1 MTTSD
6 FESELKEQY
15 RQLNSVLDKET
26 ILTPDTMRRY
36 KHQRI
41 RLHLVDWLLYLIA
54 AGAMLFALYML
65 IHEAAP
71 LASLS
76 LAPEGEQGVS
86 SLALSMEGVGGCLL
100 LILLLIAFAAVIY
113 VFSLTPREIEMTP
126 ELIRIKLWVGKEE
139 IPYSQIVAI
148 EPLDYSG
155 RNIRLCGTSGV
166 KARIGWFW
174 NSRIGVYKA
183 FITNRPDSILVT
195 LRSGKKRA
203 FSVAH
208 SADVIDA
215 IRSNIEHA

>member
-1 MTTSD
+1 MNNQD

-26 ILTPDTMRRY
+26 ILTSDTVRKY
-36 KHQRI
+36 KRQRI
-41 RLHLVDWLLYLIA
+41 RLHLVDWLIYLIA
-54 AGAMLFALYML
+54 AGALIFALYML
-65 IHEAAP
+65 FHEAAP
-71 LASLS
+71 LAS
-76 LAPEGEQGVS
+76 VS
-86 SLALSMEGVGGCLL
+86 SAEAVMSQPAGSAVLPWALAIILLAL
-100 LILLLIAFAAVIY
+100 AAVLWC
-113 VFSLTPREIEMTP
+113 FSLTPRQVELTP
-126 ELIRIKLWVGKEE
+126 EMIRITLWVGKEE
-139 IPYSQIVAI
+139 IPYSQIAAI

-183 FITNRPDSILVT
+183 FITNRQDSILVT

-208 SADVIDA
+208 PADVIDA
-215 IRSNIEHA
+215 IRTNLEHAL

>member
-1 MTTSD
+1 MNNQD
-6 FESELKEQY
+6 FENELKEQY

-26 ILTPDTMRRY
+26 ILTPDTVRKY
-36 KHQRI
+36 KRQRI
-41 RLHLVDWLLYLIA
+41 RLHLIDWLVYLIA

-65 IHEAAP
+65 IREAAP
-71 LASLS
+71 LTSISSAEAAMSQPAGAAILPWA
-76 LAPEGEQGVS
+76 LAITL
-86 SLALSMEGVGGCLL
+86 LALV
-100 LILLLIAFAAVIY
+100 AVLWC
-113 VFSLTPREIEMTP
+113 FSLTPRQVELTP
-126 ELIRIKLWVGKEE
+126 EMIRIRLWIGKEE

-183 FITNRPDSILVT
+183 FITNRQDSILVT

-208 SADVIDA
+208 PADVIDA
-215 IRSNIEHA
+215 IRTNIEHV

>member
-1 MTTSD
+1 MNNQD

-26 ILTPDTMRRY
+26 ILTSDTVRKY
-36 KHQRI
+36 KRQRI
-41 RLHLVDWLLYLIA
+41 RLHLVDWLIYLIA
-54 AGAMLFALYML
+54 AGALIFALYML
-65 IHEAAP
+65 FCEAAP
-71 LASLS
+71 LAS
-76 LAPEGEQGVS
+76 VS
-86 SLALSMEGVGGCLL
+86 SAEAVMSQPAGSAVLPWALAIILLAL
-100 LILLLIAFAAVIY
+100 AAVLWC
-113 VFSLTPREIEMTP
+113 FSLTPRQVELTP
-126 ELIRIKLWVGKEE
+126 EMIRITLWVGKEE
-139 IPYSQIVAI
+139 IPYSQIAAI

-183 FITNRPDSILVT
+183 FITNRQDSILVT

-208 SADVIDA
+208 PADVIDA
-215 IRSNIEHA
+215 IRTNMEHA